1 MKNVKI
7 LAVAAALSAVMTGSA
22 FAVPQYQPSG
32 QVLSI
37 ATTFNT
43 VAASYAEVVSKHVDV
58 LDGNVSS
65 DTVLAQVTNLP
76 ANSIIFDGLSGDAG
90 QLKFSDG
97 KGHSFQAIAY
107 KSGEKAKV
115 VSAGNALPTS
125 QNNYV
130 TQLGDVIDISPV
142 SNLTS
147 AIAGVYTSTPTVY
160 TWVQ

>member
-22 FAVPQYQPSG
+22 FADVHYQIG
-32 QVLSI
+32 QVLPI
-37 ATTFNT
+37 VTTFNT
-43 VAASYAEVVSKHVDV
+43 AAASYAEVVSKHVDV
-58 LDGNVSS
+58 LGGNVSS

-76 ANSIIFDGLSGDAG
+76 ANSIIYDSASGEEG
-90 QLKFSDG
+90 QLKFSDT

-107 KSGEKAKV
+107 KSGTKNDV
-115 VSAGNALPTS
+115 VSAGKTLPISKNA
-125 QNNYV
+125 YE
-130 TQLGDVIDISPV
+130 TQPSDVIDISPV

-147 AIAGVYTSTPTVY
+147 AIAGVYTSNPTVY

>member
-22 FAVPQYQPSG
+22 FADAHYQIG
-32 QVLSI
+32 QALPIV
-37 ATTFNT
+37 TTFNT
-43 VAASYAEVVSKHVDV
+43 AAASYAEVVSKHVDV

-76 ANSIIFDGLSGDAG
+76 ADSIIYDSASTESG
-90 QLKFSDG
+90 QLKFSDAN
-97 KGHSFQAIAY
+97 GHSFQAIAY
-107 KSGEKAKV
+107 KSGSKNDV
-115 VSAGNALPTS
+115 VSAGKALPTS
-125 QNNYV
+125 QNTYV

-147 AIAGVYTSTPTVY
+147 AIAGVYTSNPMVY

>member
-22 FAVPQYQPSG
+22 FAVPQYQSSG

-43 VAASYAEVVSKHVDV
+43 SAASYAEVVSKHVDV

-65 DTVLAQVTNLP
+65 NTVLAQVTNLP
-76 ANSIIFDGLSGDAG
+76 ANSIIYDKLGDEG

-97 KGHSFQAIAY
+97 NGHSFQAIAY

-125 QNNYV
+125 PNNYV
-130 TQLGDVIDISPV
+130 TQPGDVIDISPV

-160 TWVQ
+160 TWVE

>member
-22 FAVPQYQPSG
+22 FAAPQYQSSG

-58 LDGNVSS
+58 LGGNVSS
-65 DTVLAQVTNLP
+65 DTVLAQVNNLP
-76 ANSIIFDGLSGDAG
+76 ANSIIFDGSSGEDG

-107 KSGEKAKV
+107 KSGEKARV

-125 QNNYV
+125 PNSYM

-142 SNLTS
+142 SNLAS

>member
-22 FAVPQYQPSG
+22 FAEAHYDSG
-32 QVLSI
+32 QVLPI

-43 VAASYAEVVSKHVDV
+43 AAASYAEVVSKHVNV

-65 DTVLAQVTNLP
+65 DTILAQVTNLP
-76 ANSIIFDGLSGDAG
+76 ANSIIYDGASTSDG
-90 QLKFSDG
+90 QLKFSDT

-107 KSGEKAKV
+107 ESSSKSNV
-115 VSAGNALPTS
+115 VSAGNSLPTS
-125 QNNYV
+125 QNTYV
-130 TQLGDVIDISPV
+130 TKPSDTIDISPA

-147 AIAGVYTSTPTVY
+147 VIAGVYTSTPTVY